1 MATERPGPGLDLRAA
16 PWLVAAAV
24 VLGALGVL
32 LVALGMGGGGPQPA
46 APGLPDP
53 GALTGWGIP
62 VAKLTMDLAAV
73 GAIGSLLLGV
83 LVPTRGDALDPV
95 AARAVRSTAGWAWVW
110 AAAAAAT
117 LALTLSDFLG
127 VPPGQVDYQSTLLGF
142 IAEVS
147 QGRALGVVV
156 VLTVILAG
164 AARSVRTPN
173 GTALL
178 LILAIAAA
186 LPPVLTGHSAGAAN
200 HDIATS
206 SLIVHVVAVSLWV
219 GGLFGLVLYAR
230 SSRTVLRAAVSRFST
245 VALWC
250 FCAAAASGIVN
261 VWVRIE
267 SVGQLFSTS
276 YGRLVVGKVLAL
288 ATLGVFGWWH
298 RRATLPRLDREDAG
312 AFRRFAVGEA
322 VVMAATVALAVAL
335 ARTPTPVGEERQAT
349 TTAAALIGYD
359 VPPFS
364 LGRVLSEWR
373 VDSLVL
379 TLAAIGLVCYLRG
392 VGRLR
397 AKGVR
402 WPVGRT
408 LSWTAG
414 LCVAVFVLS
423 SGVAAYA
430 PAMFSVHMVQH
441 MTLTMLVPILLA
453 MGAPVTLALRA
464 LPARHQRSNTSS
476 DGSAEAPDG
485 RTEALA
491 DGAGATDDRGGVSTG
506 RGLREWLL
514 VLLHSRVVR
523 VVTFPPIALGLY
535 IVSLYAFYLSPMF
548 EWAMRSHVG
557 HLAMAAHFLLV
568 GGLFF
573 VTVIGLDPLPH
584 KLPPLG
590 RMVMLFASLPFHAF
604 FGVIVMTSTTVIG
617 AEWYSSLRLGWVD
630 PLVDQNVGGGIAW
643 GTAEIPSLL
652 VLGVIFVQWM
662 RSDAREARR
671 FDRRVDAG
679 TDTEL
684 PAYNAWLAQLAAR
697 EQRRTKPN

>member
-1 MATERPGPGLDLRAA
+1 MATERRSPGLDPRAA

-32 LVALGMGGGGPQPA
+32 LVALGVGGGGPRPA

-73 GAIGSLLLGV
+73 GAVGSLLLGV
-83 LVPTRGDALDPV
+83 LAPSRGDDLDPV
-95 AARAVRSTAGWAWVW
+95 AARAVRSAAGWAWVW
-110 AAAAAAT
+110 AVAAAGT

-127 VPPGQVDYQSTLLGF
+127 VPPGQVDYQGTLLGF

-156 VLTVILAG
+156 VLTVVLAG

-173 GTALL
+173 GAALL

-206 SLIVHVVAVSLWV
+206 SLIVHVVAITLWV
-219 GGLFGLVLYAR
+219 GGLLGLVVYAR
-230 SSRTVLRAAVSRFST
+230 SSRAVLRTAVPRFST

-250 FCAAAASGIVN
+250 FCAAAASGVVN
-261 VWVRIE
+261 AWVRIE
-267 SVGQLFSTS
+267 SVEQLVSTS
-276 YGRLVVGKVLAL
+276 YGRLVLGKVVAL
-288 ATLGVFGWWH
+288 VALGAFGWWH
-298 RRATLPRLDREDAG
+298 RRAILPRLEREDSG
-312 AFRRFAVGEA
+312 AFRRFAAGEVA
-322 VVMAATVALAVAL
+322 VMVATVALAVAL
-335 ARTPTPVGEERQAT
+335 ARTPTPVGEERQAA
-349 TTAAALIGYD
+349 TTAGALIGYD
-359 VPPFS
+359 VAPFS
-364 LGRVLSEWR
+364 LSRVFSEWR
-373 VDSLVL
+373 IDSLVL

-392 VGRLR
+392 VRRLR
-397 AKGVR
+397 AKDIR

-408 LSWTAG
+408 IAWVSGIA
-414 LCVAVFVLS
+414 VAVVVLC
-423 SGVAAYA
+423 GGIATYA
-430 PAMFSVHMVQH
+430 PVMFSVHMVQH
-441 MTLTMLVPILLA
+441 MTLTMLVPILLV

-464 LPARHQRSNTSS
+464 LPAHHRSI
-476 DGSAEAPDG
+476 AK
-485 RTEALA
+485 A
-491 DGAGATDDRGGVSTG
+491 DGGTEGPSGGAGEEEAAIHRAGTATD

-514 VLLHSRVVR
+514 VVLHSRVVR
-523 VVTFPPIALGLY
+523 VVTFPPVALGLY

-548 EWAMRSHVG
+548 VWAMRSHSG

-573 VTVIGLDPLPH
+573 ATVIGLDPLPH

-604 FGVIVMTSTTVIG
+604 FGVIVMTSTTLIG
-617 AEWYSSLRLGWVD
+617 AAWYSSLRLGWVD

-643 GTAEIPSLL
+643 GAAELPSLL
-652 VLGVIFVQWM
+652 VLGVIFAQWM
-662 RSDAREARR
+662 RSDTREARR

-679 TDTEL
+679 TDIEL

-697 EQRRTKPN
+697 EQRRTKPH